1 MRQLSTDLVAFVP
14 FVASAVVRSDE
25 PNDGHAAK
33 HADAGSP
40 VSRELKVAHGCRVLK
55 TAHLVE
61 SIFPTGLI
69 GQREQVST
77 IYNVMIS

>member
-40 VSRELKVAHGCRVLK
+40 VSRELKVAHG
-55 TAHLVE
+55 
-61 SIFPTGLI
+61 
-69 GQREQVST
+69 ST
-77 IYNVMIS
+77 